1 MAKSHSEPR
10 QNRNG
15 VAAVDRALAI
25 AAAVEA
31 AAGPVTLAELARAT
45 GLYKST
51 LLRLLASLERYALV
65 VRRADQRYALGHFA
79 LRLGQAFEATYHL
92 KECVL
97 PVLEWLIEQGT
108 ESPSFH
114 VWHDDDMRLCVYRID
129 SKHSTLDRVRAGD
142 LLPIRRGAPGKVLRA
157 FKNGYAQARGA
168 ELVYPSYGERDPACA
183 AVSCPVFGP
192 GGELVGAL
200 SLSGPLERFSVI
212 AVNKMS
218 RPLLTAAKKATHALG
233 GPWPGAS
240 AAQAGVGESKKAR
253 KQERRDHD

>member
-1 MAKSHSEPR
+1 MVKSRGES
-10 QNRNG
+10 QQKTGG

-25 AAAVEA
+25 VTALEA
-31 AAGPVTLAELARAT
+31 ASAPITLAELARAT

-51 LLRLLASLERYALV
+51 LLRLIASLERHALV
-65 VRRADQRYALGHFA
+65 VRRADQRYALGDLA

-97 PVLEWLIEQGT
+97 PVLESLIEQGT

-114 VWHDDDMRLCVYRID
+114 VWHDDDTRMCVFRID

-142 LLPIRRGAPGKVLRA
+142 LLPIRRGAPGKVLRI
-157 FKNGYAQARGA
+157 FKNGYAHAHGA
-168 ELVYPSYGERDPACA
+168 ELVHASYGERDPACG

-200 SLSGPLERFSVI
+200 SLSGPLERFSPVS
-212 AVNKMS
+212 VKKMS
-218 RPLLTAAKKATHALG
+218 RPLLAAAEKATRALG
-233 GPWPGAS
+233 GNWPGTATAHS
-240 AAQAGVGESKKAR
+240 NATDAR
-253 KQERRDHD
+253 RGREVRA

>member
-1 MAKSHSEPR
+1 MESPKSPS
-10 QNRNG
+10 G

-25 AAAVEA
+25 VTALEA
-31 AAGPVTLAELARAT
+31 AAAPRTLAELARAT

-51 LLRLLASLERYALV
+51 LLRLIASLERHALV
-65 VRRADQRYALGHFA
+65 VRRTDQRYALGDLA

-97 PVLEWLIEQGT
+97 PVLEWMIEQGT

-114 VWHDDDMRLCVYRID
+114 VWHGDDTRMCIYRID

-157 FKNGYAQARGA
+157 FKNGYAQAHGA
-168 ELVYPSYGERDPACA
+168 ELVYASYGERDPACG

-200 SLSGPLERFSVI
+200 SLSGPLERFSPA
-212 AVNKMS
+212 AVKKMS
-218 RPLLTAAKKATHALG
+218 RPLLAAAEKATRALG
-233 GPWPGAS
+233 GNWPGAGPHS
-240 AAQAGVGESKKAR
+240 GAGDAR
-253 KQERRDHD
+253 RMREARS